1 MSTLPI
7 REKPKRINENREKVF
22 PISFPSNSLER
33 KATTNTQNFT
43 PENFELERSGL
54 RKHFTFEFFFHSLF
68 LSRGVSKLLLR
79 NSLMDRNLFASHQN
93 KQQCC

>member
-7 REKPKRINENREKVF
+7 REKPKCINENKEKVF

-33 KATTNTQNFT
+33 KTTTDDDTQNFT

-54 RKHFTFEFFFHSLF
+54 RKSILHLNFSFIDFFSVEVFPSF
-68 LSRGVSKLLLR
+68 
-79 NSLMDRNLFASHQN
+79 
-93 KQQCC
+93 C

>member
-33 KATTNTQNFT
+33 KPPPTRKILHLKTLN
-43 PENFELERSGL
+43 L
-54 RKHFTFEFFFHSLF
+54 R
-68 LSRGVSKLLLR
+68 GQ
-79 NSLMDRNLFASHQN
+79 A
-93 KQQCC
+93 